1 MGKIIAIINQSNKT
15 NLNYSTI
22 GACLDKNDTYVM
34 YYSIL
39 FVLEYKKK
47 IRKNLFCNLPSQR
60 D

>member
-34 YYSIL
+34 SYSIL

-47 IRKNLFCNLPSQR
+47 
-60 D
+60 